1 MDFQLSQKETMLLE
15 DAKKQEELCIVKY
28 ESFANQ
34 AKDPKLKQLLNSLG
48 SQEEE
53 HLNTVNT
60 LLQGKAPNLSSS
72 SSTKK
77 NRSNSSSSSGNTS
90 IRYNNP
96 DDATMLTDLLSTE
109 KYVSS
114 LYDTSIFESANKP
127 VREAL
132 QHIQKEEQSHGEQI
146 FNYMNQNGM
155 YNVK

>member
-77 NRSNSSSSSGNTS
+77 NQSNSSSSSGNTS

-127 VREAL
+127 VRDAL
-132 QHIQKEEQSHGEQI
+132 QHIQKKNSHMGSKYLI
-146 FNYMNQNGM
+146 I
-155 YNVK
+155 